1 MAIPSVTATP
11 VNNSGQTSA
20 PPPARAQAPA
30 EATPKPAPANANANS
45 NTEAPSRSR
54 VGRAIDSIN
63 QRLAETGADL
73 RFSMD
78 EDSGKLIVRVV
89 DTATKE
95 VIRQIPS
102 EESLAISQSI
112 EKLQGLLVKQKA

>member
-1 MAIPSVTATP
+1 
-11 VNNSGQTSA
+11 
-20 PPPARAQAPA
+20 
-30 EATPKPAPANANANS
+30 
-45 NTEAPSRSR
+45 
-54 VGRAIDSIN
+54 
-63 QRLAETGADL
+63 LAESGADL

>member
-1 MAIPSVTATP
+1 MAIPSVNASL
-11 VNNSGQTSA
+11 VNNSSQTAAPSA
-20 PPPARAQAPA
+20 ARAQAPA
-30 EATPKPAPANANANS
+30 EATPKAAPAN
-45 NTEAPSRSR
+45 TESPSRSR

-63 QRLAETGADL
+63 QRLAESGADL